1 MDVALEVEA
10 NGGAPVPEV
19 VGAAGY
25 RIVQE
30 ALTTSRATHGP
41 QARRIVRPV
50 APRRRRRGRGCAT
63 TPRRPLAPWRR
74 AAA

>member
-25 RIVQE
+25 RIVQ
-30 ALTTSRATHGP
+30 
-41 QARRIVRPV
+41 RR
-50 APRRRRRGRGCAT
+50 
-63 TPRRPLAPWRR
+63 
-74 AAA
+74 